1 MFARR
6 HLLHLSAAGALAACT
21 TPSNQ
26 LGATPEEPLSPMA
39 TGSFPV
45 TRTDAEWRALLTPA
59 QYRVLRTGWTPP
71 QYSHPGWND
80 YTPGSF
86 TCQGCGQPN
95 FDNAWKFDAGIG
107 YPNFHTAVPGSVGTR
122 PDPSLPGPPRT
133 ALHCA
138 RCGSHNG
145 HLFMDGPT
153 AARTRYCMDD
163 LALRF
168 LPKTA

>member
-45 TRTDAEWRALLTPA
+45 TRTDAEWQALLTPA

-86 TCQGCGQPN
+86 RCQGCGQAN

-138 RCGSHNG
+138 RCGSHSG